1 MEGNRPTNVIL
12 AEKLTPRSLGTLVA
26 LYEHSVFTQGDD
38 LGDRLVRPVGCGAG
52 QGAGQADHP
61 RAAQSDRA
69 GAGSRQLH
77 QRADPA
83 LPIAAMSSE
92 DARRVE
98 QIMREE
104 TGVQPAE
111 WSGGMVGFGSYH
123 YVYASGREG
132 DAMRIGFADRA
143 RNLTIYA
150 MFQPDDYGRMLA
162 RLGPHSTG
170 KACLYIKRLADIDE
184 SVLRT
189 IIRKCWLE
197 SFERYPDE

>member
-1 MEGNRPTNVIL
+1 
-12 AEKLTPRSLGTLVA
+12 
-26 LYEHSVFTQGDD
+26 
-38 LGDRLVRPVGCGAG
+38 
-52 QGAGQADHP
+52 
-61 RAAQSDRA
+61 
-69 GAGSRQLH
+69 
-77 QRADPA
+77 
-83 LPIAAMSSE
+83 MSSE

-104 TGVQPAE
+104 TGLQPAE

-189 IIRKCWLE
+189 IIRNVGSNPSSVTRMNNWCLAPIIH
-197 SFERYPDE
+197 SRPPR